1 MKKLTYQVKRELE
14 SALCEFQVFDR
25 RMRTDHFQISFN
37 KGSTDGKAVNNHGRS
52 KEEANLGNEKGETK
66 LPLQ

>member
-1 MKKLTYQVKRELE
+1 LGK
-14 SALCEFQVFDR
+14 FQIFDF

-37 KGSTDGKAVNNHGRS
+37 KGSTDGKAVNDHDKS

-66 LPLQ
+66 LPLP

>member
-1 MKKLTYQVKRELE
+1 MGK
-14 SALCEFQVFDR
+14 FQVFDR
-25 RMRTDHFQISFN
+25 CMRTDHFQISFD
-37 KGSTDGKAVNNHGRS
+37 KGSTDGKAVNYHDKS